1 MNLEN
6 IEKNLKALS
15 KNFDKKTFIYDFL
28 TAYELPKSS
37 IDRLKK
43 GDYNKSKSSGELI
56 WNKKIYFKSLVDNND
71 VHYAIDEL
79 SNHDLIK
86 KHNIRFIIVTDFK
99 TFLAKDLK
107 NKDTL
112 DIDFEKIHFN
122 SNFFLPLLGI
132 EKAENIS
139 ENLADVKAAYKMGKL
154 YDLLL
159 KDNPNISKNE
169 KSRHELNLFFSKI
182 LFCFFA
188 EDSEIFK
195 SRLFTNSIISITKED
210 GEDLKIF
217 LGRLFKVLNDPKRLN
232 LPKYFNEFPYVNGS
246 LFGEDIQIPNFSKES
261 RKLLIQ
267 IGDLDWSSIN
277 PDILGSMMQAVV
289 SQDKRNEFGIHYT
302 SVENILKIIK
312 PLFLDELYTDLIQ
325 ASLNKKKLN
334 SILKKIYEMRIFDPA
349 CGSGN
354 FLVISFK
361 ELCKIELEIFKKL
374 QSIDRN
380 QWLIMKSGVDL
391 NQFYGIEIDNFA
403 HESAKL
409 SLWIAQH
416 QINLYFKEVLGETK
430 PTLPLLTTG
439 NIICANSN
447 EINWESVCP
456 KDPKKTTYLI
466 GNPPYLGSTWQTKT
480 QRLEMEKIFKNKSN
494 FKNLDYISCW
504 FLNGANYV
512 KNSNSKLAFVSTNSV
527 SQGEQVCSLW
537 PHILNL
543 QIEIEFAYKSFHWKN
558 NAKAKAGVT
567 CVIICLRNKDSR
579 QKKFYESNTFKYVK
593 NINPYLIELSNN
605 TIINRTPEP
614 LFKKPKVVYG
624 NKPTD
629 NGNFI
634 LSFEE
639 KEKII
644 NKFPEAEKYIKKY
657 IGAQEFIKGIQRWCI
672 WIENKEL
679 NHVKKISSI
688 NERIEKV
695 KDFRLRSKSKSTQ
708 KAAER
713 CHRFIGIQHDPGK
726 ALIIP
731 CVSSGE
737 RNYIPIGFV
746 DDSFVINNNA
756 HAIYDPDLYIF
767 SFISSKMHMS
777 WVNVVSGRMRSDFNY
792 SSSFCYNPFPIPS
805 IDSKTKKILE
815 EKSLEILDLR
825 EKYSDLT
832 ISELYNNK
840 TMPHDLKNS
849 HQDLDK
855 FIDRTYRKE
864 VFKSDIERVEFL
876 FKMYENEISTKT
888 LL

>member
-1 MNLEN
+1 MDLEN
-6 IEKNLKALS
+6 IEKNLKSLS
-15 KNFDKKTFIYDFL
+15 DNFNKKTFIYDFL

-43 GDYNKSKSSGELI
+43 GDYNKSNIPGELI
-56 WNKKIYFKSLVDNND
+56 WNKKIYFKSLINNND

-79 SNHDLIK
+79 SKHELIQK
-86 KHNIRFIIVTDFK
+86 YNIRFIIVTDFK
-99 TFLAKDLK
+99 TFLAKDLR
-107 NKDTL
+107 NNDTL
-112 DIDFEKIHFN
+112 DIDLKKIHFN

-132 EKAENIS
+132 EKAENIN

-159 KDNPNISKNE
+159 KDNPNISKND

-195 SRLFTNSIISITKED
+195 SRLFTNSIISVTKED
-210 GEDLKIF
+210 GEDLKFF
-217 LGRLFKVLNDPKRLN
+217 LGRLFKVLNNPKRLN
-232 LPKYFNEFPYVNGS
+232 LPEYFNEFPYVNGS
-246 LFGEDIQIPNFSKES
+246 LFSEDIQIPNFSKES

-289 SQDKRNEFGIHYT
+289 SQEKRNELGIHYT

-312 PLFLDELYTDLIQ
+312 PLFLDELYNDLIQ

-334 SILKKIYEMRIFDPA
+334 SLLKKIYEMRIFDPA

-374 QSIDRN
+374 QSIDSN

-456 KDPKKTTYLI
+456 KDQKKTTYLI

-480 QRLEMEKIFKNKSN
+480 QRIEMEKIFKNKSN

-504 FLNGANYV
+504 FLNGANYI

-567 CVIICLRNKDSR
+567 CVIICLRNKDNR
-579 QKKFYESNTFKYVK
+579 KKKFYENNSFKYVK
-593 NINPYLIELSNN
+593 NINPYLIELNDN
-605 TIINRTPEP
+605 TIVNRTPEP
-614 LFKKPKVVYG
+614 LFNKPKVVYG

-634 LSFEE
+634 LSYEE

-644 NKFPEAEKYIKKY
+644 NKFPEAKKYIKKY

-679 NHVKKISSI
+679 SYVKKISSI

-767 SFISSKMHMS
+767 SFVSSKMHMS

-805 IDSKTKKILE
+805 IDNKTKKILE

-855 FIDRTYRKE
+855 FIDQTYRKE
-864 VFKSDIERVEFL
+864 VFKSDLERVEFL
-876 FKMYENEISTKT
+876 FKMYENEISAKT